1 MNALSEKI
9 TFLWNFYHV
18 FSVLFYEWNT
28 SINDSFRFFLGFFL
42 ETALFNGAGEGACF
56 SVGRRVSIKYRTGW
70 RPHAHPPITTMGNPD
85 ISVNRKKFCLLDQPT
100 SLDRSSHLYLCYFV
114 CPFVRPSTR
123 LPAHLLTFH
132 DGGWYHIETSPLI
145 CRANQW
151 TGFYII
157 SASVMK
163 RLKVY

>member
-1 MNALSEKI
+1 MRKSRFCGISTMFFQCCFMSE
-9 TFLWNFYHV
+9 TQ
-18 FSVLFYEWNT
+18 VLMT
-28 SINDSFRFFLGFFL
+28 VSDFFGVFFL

-85 ISVNRKKFCLLDQPT
+85 ISVNRKKFCSLDQPT

-132 DGGWYHIETSPLI
+132 DGG
-145 CRANQW
+145 
-151 TGFYII
+151 
-157 SASVMK
+157 
-163 RLKVY
+163 